1 MPRPETLLDRLAAPL
16 FVFLWSTG
24 FIGAKLGLPY
34 AGPLSFLLTRYAFVV
49 VLMLAAALIFR
60 APWPRDRR
68 AVLHIAVAGV
78 LIQATYLGG
87 VFMSIKAGLPAAL
100 SALVVGLQP
109 VITALA
115 AGWLLGERVTRQQ
128 WLGLVL
134 GFCGVA
140 LVVTHSRTP
149 GLGHAWPMIALLPA
163 VVALAGI
170 TLGTLYQKRFCP
182 SFDLR
187 SGAVIQF
194 GASALLTLP
203 VALSI
208 ESLHIEWS
216 GQFIFAL
223 GWNVVMLSVV
233 AISLLNVL
241 IRRGRAVKVT
251 SLFYLTPP
259 TTALLAWLMFD
270 ETLQGLALLGMALA
284 AFGVWLSRR

>member
-1 MPRPETLLDRLAAPL
+1 MLERLLAPL

-34 AGPLSFLLTRYAFVV
+34 AGPLSFLLTRYALVV

-115 AGWLLGERVTRQQ
+115 SGWLLGERVTRQQ
-128 WLGLVL
+128 WLGLLL

-149 GLGHAWPMIALLPA
+149 GLGGNWPMLALLPA
-163 VVALAGI
+163 IVALAGI

-194 GASALLTLP
+194 GASAVLTLA
-203 VALSI
+203 VALAI
-208 ESLHIEWS
+208 EPMHIEWS
-216 GQFIFAL
+216 GPFIFAL
-223 GWNVVMLSVV
+223 GWNVIMLSVV

-270 ETLQGLALLGMALA
+270 ETLQALALLGMALA